1 MRPILYLAILVAL
14 SGCYSLNPNI
24 MFRTN
29 SSYPYAKFND
39 SLVASKGYKIAPNDL
54 IDLKIFTNDGFKLID
69 VTSVSVAGMAPSVRN
84 VGGSDYTVEYD
95 GYVKLPV
102 LGKTMLSGLT
112 VRQAEL
118 MLEEKFSAIYVR
130 PFVMLKV
137 TNKRIIVFPGSPGDA
152 RVVTLTNNNTKLI
165 EAIALIGGLPSTG
178 ISKKIKIIRG
188 NLQNPDIY
196 LIDLSTIE
204 GLKKA
209 DMVMQAND
217 IVYVETRRHIPAQI
231 SQSITPWLGIISTL
245 TLAYA
250 LFGKVVKP

>member
-1 MRPILYLAILVAL
+1 MRPILYFAILVIL

-39 SLVASKGYKIAPNDL
+39 SLVASKGYKIAPNDV
-54 IDLKIFTNDGFKLID
+54 IDLKIYTNDGFKLID
-69 VTSVSVAGMAPSVRN
+69 VTSVSAN
-84 VGGSDYTVEYD
+84 TGGTTRSLGGAADYIVEYD
-95 GYVKLPV
+95 GYAKLPV

-118 MLEEKFSAIYVR
+118 MLEEKFSTIYVK
-130 PFVMLKV
+130 PFIMLKV

-152 RVVTLTNNNTKLI
+152 RVLMLSNNNTKLI
-165 EAIALIGGLPSTG
+165 EAIAQIGGLPSTG

-217 IVYVETRRHIPAQI
+217 IIYVETRRHIPAKI
-231 SQSITPWLGIISTL
+231 SQSIAPWLGIISTL
-245 TLAYA
+245 SLAYA
-250 LFGKVVKP
+250 LFGKIIQ